1 MEIGC
6 TKLGQDVTFQVVWK
20 RGPETSQSL
29 SYDLNEYENDYT
41 ITNEVFSKVSGF
53 HTSDKEQTWEE
64 KDCYFIINQ
73 VNGGKSVKV
82 AEHKVDMSKFAN
94 KVGVHSTVNFDSSEF
109 QGLYLKVQWTI

>member
-64 KDCYFIINQ
+64 KDCYFVIN
-73 VNGGKSVKV
+73 
-82 AEHKVDMSKFAN
+82 
-94 KVGVHSTVNFDSSEF
+94 
-109 QGLYLKVQWTI
+109 